1 MFLYECFQ
9 ECYALEQLGS
19 NLLPSVQLGCI
30 DQKVQLGCIDQKVQL
45 GCIDQKVQLGCI
57 DQKVQLGCIDQKV
70 QGFFKCKM
78 EQSDKYMDYC
88 KLRLHF

>member
-57 DQKVQLGCIDQKV
+57 DQKVQ
-70 QGFFKCKM
+70 GFFKCKM